1 MMRDDTLEQHQ
12 QSVALF
18 SFFFCFMTLATVLFA
33 ALGNG
38 VLFPFES
45 SDSPETWVRD
55 SQELDDRA
63 EKR

>member
-18 SFFFCFMTLATVLFA
+18 SFFCFMTLATVLFA

-55 SQELDDRA
+55 SQS
-63 EKR
+63 